1 MTRTLI
7 LLIAFVLAAP
17 AIRAQTRGDGGTIN
31 IMRPEGSAPAKHRA
45 EKKVHKKKA
54 ARRNK
59 TRRAIGSSN
68 PVYPAPLPPPQSL
81 TPSRTIPCRRRG
93 CVQTPPP
100 VFVPETGRTLPNL
113 PQYGPGSGAGG
124 RESFPQRAA
133 RCHQQAGIYG
143 PNATGSPSA
152 YINSCI
158 NQ

>member
-68 PVYPAPLPPPQSL
+68 PVYPAPLPPPQKPYAVPHY
-81 TPSRTIPCRRRG
+81 TVPAPRR
-93 CVQTPPP
+93 VQTPPP

-113 PQYGPGSGAGG
+113 PQYERGLGAGG

>member
-1 MTRTLI
+1 MARALI

-17 AIRAQTRGDGGTIN
+17 VGRAQTRADNGTIN

-45 EKKVHKKKA
+45 KKKA
-54 ARRNK
+54 HEKKAGQHK
-59 TRRAIGSSN
+59 KARRAIGSSN
-68 PVYPAPLPPPQSL
+68 PVYPAPLPPPQKPYAVPRYSV
-81 TPSRTIPCRRRG
+81 PAPRR
-93 CVQTPPP
+93 VETPPP
-100 VFVPETGRTLPNL
+100 LFVPQTSRTLPNL
-113 PQYGPGSGAGG
+113 PQHERGLGPGGT
-124 RESFPQRAA
+124 ESFQQRAA